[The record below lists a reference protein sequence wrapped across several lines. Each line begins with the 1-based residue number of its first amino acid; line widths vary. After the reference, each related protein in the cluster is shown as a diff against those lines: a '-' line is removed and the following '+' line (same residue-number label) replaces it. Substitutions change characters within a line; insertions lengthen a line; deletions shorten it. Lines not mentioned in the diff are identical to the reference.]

1 MTIDRWI
8 AGRMVSLTIWVI
20 LNGVDDL
27 FLALM
32 AGVAVLQSR
41 FTPREDQRVPSEA
54 ELDSV
59 PQRRMAIFVCLWRE
73 HGVIR
78 DMIEHNVRSMR
89 YSNYDFFIGV
99 YPNDTQTVAA
109 ASEVCKRYANVH
121 LSITPHPGGTS
132 KADNLNW

>member
-1 MTIDRWI
+1 MTLDRAI
-8 AGRMVSLTIWVI
+8 AGTMALLTLWVI

-27 FLALM
+27 FVALA
-32 AGVAVLQSR
+32 AGYAALRTRSKR
-41 FTPREDQRVPSEA
+41 RKDQQAPSER

-78 DMIEHNVRSMR
+78 DMIEHNIRSIR
-89 YSNYDFFIGV
+89 YRNYDFFIGV

-109 ASEVCKRYANVH
+109 AGEVCKRYLNVH
-121 LSITPHPGGTS
+121 LSMT
-132 KADNLNW
+132 